1 MFKNNTIKGIIT
13 FTMAAMLVF
22 TAACG
27 NTNEGSANKAPNNA
41 TTNNATAGTPTTEPV
56 ADSEVKLSGEIKI
69 DGSSTVFPITEAVA
83 EEFNVVHGDVRVPV
97 GVSGTGGGM
106 EQFIAGE
113 IAIVD
118 ASRPMKDKEAEAAKT
133 AGIEHTQ
140 VTVAYDGLSVVISKD
155 NDFIDH
161 LTIEE
166 LTKIFSVE
174 GNATN
179 WSDIRAEWPAKPIVI
194 YSPGAD
200 SGTYDYFAEVALK
213 DVTMKTDGVTFSE
226 DDNTLV
232 TGVAGTPNGIGYFGF
247 AYYEANKDSLKVV
260 PIDGGNGPVTP
271 SFDTIKDSSYSPL
284 SRELHI
290 YVNNAEMARP
300 EVAEFMKFYVQNAGE
315 LSAEVGYVG
324 LPDEMY
330 TEQLAK
336 VEALI
341 K

>member
-1 MFKNNTIKGIIT
+1 MIKNKTIKGILT

-27 NTNEGSANKAPNNA
+27 NTNEGAANNTANN
-41 TTNNATAGTPTTEPV
+41 TSNNATAGNTTNEPV
-56 ADSEVKLSGEIKI
+56 TPEVKLSGEIKI
-69 DGSSTVFPITEAVA
+69 DGSSTVFPITEAVS
-83 EEFNVVHGDVRVPV
+83 EEFNVVHKDVRVPV

-118 ASRPMKDKEAEAAKT
+118 ASRPMKDKEVEAAKA

-140 VTVAYDGLSVVISKD
+140 VTVAYDGLSVVVSKE

-161 LTIEE
+161 LTVEE

-179 WSDIRAEWPAKPIVI
+179 WSDIRAEWPAQPIVI

-213 DVTMKTDGVTFSE
+213 DVSMKTDGVTFSE

-247 AYYEANKDSLKVV
+247 AYYEANQDTLKVV

-271 SFDTIKDSSYSPL
+271 TFDTIKDNSYSPL
-284 SRELHI
+284 SRELYI

-324 LPDEMY
+324 LPDEEY
-330 TEQLAK
+330 AKQLAN